1 MLRNVRIPAV
11 AGSKRARSAVLPS
24 TDHDDDVL
32 LQDNREVSHSVAFF
46 PSRELKYYDTS
57 GESIAITSPPNF
69 ATANL
74 FINPTAG
81 GLISTPP
88 RGNSGNERS
97 GRRILIKNVW
107 ITGFAQVP
115 VEPVQ
120 FTPPTPVVVWVAIV
134 LDTQTN
140 GVQCTTQDIFSNPIT
155 GVDYEGL
162 FPPFRN
168 MLSNTRYQV
177 LGAVMFKLGKSQCFT
192 IDSTA
197 VPAEFSWAGDVEIF
211 EKFLPLDFVVI
222 FNAGTTSSVASVVD
236 NSVHVMAA
244 QSGGQQVSL
253 SYKCRIRF
261 ADFE

>member
-11 AGSKRARSAVLPS
+11 TVSKRARSSLLPGA
-24 TDHDDDVL
+24 DHDDDVL
-32 LQDNREVSHSVAFF
+32 LPDNREVSHSVAFF
-46 PSRELKYYDTS
+46 PSRELKFYDTS
-57 GESIAITSPPNF
+57 GESISLVSPPNF

-81 GLISTPP
+81 GLISTPTL
-88 RGNSGNERS
+88 GDSGNQRS

-107 ITGFAQVP
+107 ITGFAQIAA
-115 VEPVQ
+115 EPVQ
-120 FTPPTPVVVWVAIV
+120 FAPPTPVVVWVAVV

-140 GVQCTTQDIFSNPIT
+140 GAQCTTQDIFSNPIT

-192 IDSTA
+192 IDTTA
-197 VPAEFSWAGDVEIF
+197 VPAEFSWAGDLEIF
-211 EKFLPLDFVVI
+211 EKFLPLDFFVN
-222 FNAGTTSSVASVVD
+222 FNSGTTASVASVVD
-236 NSVHVMAA
+236 NSIHVMAA
-244 QSGGQQVSL
+244 QSGGQQVTL
-253 SYKCRIRF
+253 SYKCRVRF
-261 ADFE
+261 ADYR